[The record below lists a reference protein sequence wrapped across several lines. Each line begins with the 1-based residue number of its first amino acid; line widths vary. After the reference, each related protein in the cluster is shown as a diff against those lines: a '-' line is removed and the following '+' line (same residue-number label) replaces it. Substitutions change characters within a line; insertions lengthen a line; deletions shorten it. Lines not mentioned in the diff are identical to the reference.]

1 MLYEYQ
7 GKTPRLARG
16 TYVAPDAV
24 LVGEVDLGEGASVW
38 FGAVLRADNAAI
50 RVGPR
55 SNIQDH
61 CVVHVDEGLPV
72 SLGSDCIVGHAA
84 VLHGCT
90 LGDRVLV
97 GIGARVLDGAVVED
111 DVVIGAG
118 ALVPER
124 AHLVSGQLYLGIP
137 ARATRPLREDERE
150 RIAQGALHYVEK
162 AGQYRQIRRLDPGGG
177 PVPFLPS

>member
-1 MLYEYQ
+1 MILEYR
-7 GKTPRLARG
+7 GKTPRLAREA
-16 TYVAPDAV
+16 YAAPTAV
-24 LVGEVDLGEGASVW
+24 LVGEVELGEGASAW
-38 FGAVLRADNAAI
+38 FGAVLRADNAPI

-55 SNIQDH
+55 SNIQDN

-72 SLGSDCIVGHAA
+72 TLGSDCVVGHAA

-124 AHLVSGQLYLGIP
+124 ARLVSGQVYMGVP
-137 ARATRPLREDERE
+137 ARPVRALRDDERE
-150 RIAQGALHYVEK
+150 RIAHGALQYVEK
-162 AGQYRQIRRLDPGGG
+162 ASLYRQARRLDVEG
-177 PVPFLPS
+177 PLPTPAS

>member
-1 MLYEYQ
+1 MIYEYK
-7 GKTPRLARG
+7 GKAPQLARDA
-16 TYVAPDAV
+16 YVAPTAV
-24 LVGEVDLGEGASVW
+24 LVGEVELGEGASVW
-38 FGAVLRADNAAI
+38 FGAVLRADNAPI

-55 SNIQDH
+55 SNIQDS

-72 SLGSDCIVGHAA
+72 HLGSDCVVGHAA

-97 GIGARVLDGAVVED
+97 GIGARVLDGVVIED

-124 AHLVSGQLYLGIP
+124 AHLVSGQVYLGVP
-137 ARATRPLREDERE
+137 ARAVRALRAEERE

-162 AGQYRQIRRLDPGGG
+162 GRSYRQARRLDEESGSRPAQAT
-177 PVPFLPS
+177 